1 MSYGFHLVV
10 EGDYACFTRSE
21 AKVERASYD
30 VPTPGALEGLLK
42 SIYWKPAL
50 QYYIDRIVVFHP
62 IQFTNIRRNE
72 VKSKVSLSAVKSQ
85 MKASSGT
92 PEIYTSE
99 ARTQRAAMILKN
111 VKYGISFH
119 FERTFLRSDHEDE
132 SDEKHYNILLRRLQ
146 KGQQFRQPCLGCRE
160 FPVKRMELVDAFDL
174 HEVADENKGDR
185 DLGWMLYRMQFQ
197 DKGIPQN
204 GDWEHPKFSDA
215 ANAVYYHPH
224 MIDGVIDVAKYREEI
239 TC

>member
-72 VKSKVSLSAVKSQ
+72 VKRKVSLS
-85 MKASSGT
+85 
-92 PEIYTSE
+92 EYTGIFSPVLL
-99 ARTQRAAMILKN
+99 RWSRLLPYVQMIL
-111 VKYGISFH
+111 
-119 FERTFLRSDHEDE
+119 E
-132 SDEKHYNILLRRLQ
+132 
-146 KGQQFRQPCLGCRE
+146 
-160 FPVKRMELVDAFDL
+160 
-174 HEVADENKGDR
+174 EVC
-185 DLGWMLYRMQFQ
+185 
-197 DKGIPQN
+197 QN
-204 GDWEHPKFSDA
+204 TS
-215 ANAVYYHPH
+215 
-224 MIDGVIDVAKYREEI
+224 
-239 TC
+239 

>member
-72 VKSKVSLSAVKSQ
+72 VKSKVSLFAVKSQ
-85 MKASSGT
+85 YLTAPLTEGT
-92 PEIYTSE
+92 TIS
-99 ARTQRAAMILKN
+99 AALFGMPRVSCKKN
-111 VKYGISFH
+111 GI
-119 FERTFLRSDHEDE
+119 
-132 SDEKHYNILLRRLQ
+132 
-146 KGQQFRQPCLGCRE
+146 GGC
-160 FPVKRMELVDAFDL
+160 
-174 HEVADENKGDR
+174 
-185 DLGWMLYRMQFQ
+185 
-197 DKGIPQN
+197 I
-204 GDWEHPKFSDA
+204 
-215 ANAVYYHPH
+215 
-224 MIDGVIDVAKYREEI
+224 
-239 TC
+239 